1 MFKIK
6 NNKIS
11 MTRGDTLK
19 CKINVTGADG
29 QPYIPS
35 PEDKILFAVK
45 RNANE
50 TECLFK
56 VDIIPTEDGTC
67 ILHIK
72 PEDTKNLEFGTYKY
86 DVSITLSNGDVHTFI
101 EMTDLTLTEEIG

>member
-29 QPYIPS
+29 QPYEPG

-45 RNANE
+45 RNAE
-50 TECLFK
+50 EKECLFT
-56 VDIIPTEDGTC
+56 VDVPSDTC

-72 PEDTKNLEFGTYKY
+72 PEDTKNLDFGTYKY
-86 DVSITLSNGDVHTFI
+86 DMSITLSNGDVHTFI
-101 EMTDLTLTEEIG
+101 EVTDLTLTEEIG